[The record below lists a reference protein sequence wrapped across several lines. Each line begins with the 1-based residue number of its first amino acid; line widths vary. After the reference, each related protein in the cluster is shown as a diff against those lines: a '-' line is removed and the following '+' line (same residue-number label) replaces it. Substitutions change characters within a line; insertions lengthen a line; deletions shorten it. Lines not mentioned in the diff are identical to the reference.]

1 MKIKSVKDFY
11 REGLLQ
17 RSLITLEDGTLLR
30 RIAATVYPNGEVDTI
45 LDEPWW
51 QAQLHDGD
59 FQNLSEQ
66 TVEPLYQAY
75 LAHTQSEVHPPSFR
89 QTTACLHVLPGG
101 EGIVTIP
108 QELRDASDTI
118 AKWCQEHAIDDLS
131 LGRVSYS

>member
-11 REGLLQ
+11 TEGLLQ

-51 QAQLHDGD
+51 QERIHDGD
-59 FQNLSEQ
+59 FQNLSDQ
-66 TVEPLYQAY
+66 TIEPLYQAY
-75 LAHTQSEVHPPSFR
+75 LAPSFR